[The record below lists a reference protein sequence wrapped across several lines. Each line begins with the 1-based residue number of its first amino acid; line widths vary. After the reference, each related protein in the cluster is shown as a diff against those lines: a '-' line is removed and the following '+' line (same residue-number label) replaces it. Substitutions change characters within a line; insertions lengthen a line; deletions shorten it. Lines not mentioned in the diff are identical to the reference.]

1 MSALGAGEPTLPPP
15 GVPPLQAATSEKT
28 ASRRE
33 SARRIGGQ
41 HSGSAGTLRRIES
54 LTFQLINFGY
64 HLGLALI
71 VGGGLVLGTAAAPAL
86 FRALPSRGRAGAAF
100 GEILA
105 RFDGLAILALVLVGL
120 TAFLRAVNF
129 ETPDASHWARWAA
142 LLIMGAATL
151 HASAWS
157 SPVARQLRR
166 QTPAFDDL
174 PEDALARREFASL
187 HQASRRSTTIA
198 VLAGLVALFL
208 S

>member
-1 MSALGAGEPTLPPP
+1 MLG
-15 GVPPLQAATSEKT
+15 VAT
-28 ASRRE
+28 
-33 SARRIGGQ
+33 
-41 HSGSAGTLRRIES
+41 
-54 LTFQLINFGY
+54 
-64 HLGLALI
+64 
-71 VGGGLVLGTAAAPAL
+71 APAL
-86 FRALPSRGRAGAAF
+86 FRTLPSRAQAGTAF

-105 RFDGLAILALVLVGL
+105 RFDGLAILALILVIL

-129 ETPDASHWARWAA
+129 ETADASHWARWAA
-142 LLIMGAATL
+142 LVVMGAGTL

-174 PEDALARREFASL
+174 PEDAPARREFAAL
-187 HQASRRSTTIA
+187 HRASRRSATIA